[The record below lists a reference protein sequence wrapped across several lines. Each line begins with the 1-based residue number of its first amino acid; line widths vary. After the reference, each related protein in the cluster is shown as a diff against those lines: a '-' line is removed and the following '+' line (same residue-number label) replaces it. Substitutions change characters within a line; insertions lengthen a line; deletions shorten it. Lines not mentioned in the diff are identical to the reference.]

1 MKRSK
6 GAAECTFPRL
16 SQLHVGKKKIL
27 ARPSVVFILPVCV
40 FCFFWEWNNFDPW
53 IWTALFYLIQSLPN
67 VSRYQWRLRSL
78 KWNIMSERDFHP
90 FHLKRFWNHFF
101 RNKEVVKEAPGTDLS
116 HLTAT
121 VSLFGEKFE
130 PLQITSLPSY
140 LSVIWPLLLT
150 LRTCPCQSH

>member
-1 MKRSK
+1 MKRSN

-16 SQLHVGKKKIL
+16 SRLHVEKKKDFSSPICRFYSSHL
-27 ARPSVVFILPVCV
+27 CV
-40 FCFFWEWNNFDPW
+40 FCFFFWEWNNFDPW

-67 VSRYQWRLRSL
+67 VSCYQWRLRSL
-78 KWNIMSERDFHP
+78 KWNIMRERFSSFSFEEVLP
-90 FHLKRFWNHFF
+90 RIKA
-101 RNKEVVKEAPGTDLS
+101 VVKEAPGTDLS

-150 LRTCPCQSH
+150 LHTCPCQSH

>member
-1 MKRSK
+1 M
-6 GAAECTFPRL
+6 AAEVFEVKHNERERFSSFSFEEVLPRI
-16 SQLHVGKKKIL
+16 K
-27 ARPSVVFILPVCV
+27 A
-40 FCFFWEWNNFDPW
+40 
-53 IWTALFYLIQSLPN
+53 
-67 VSRYQWRLRSL
+67 
-78 KWNIMSERDFHP
+78 
-90 FHLKRFWNHFF
+90 
-101 RNKEVVKEAPGTDLS
+101 VVKEAPGTDLS